1 MLEEGT
7 PIGIPLKWGES
18 FRARGETQH
27 HRKKRSGID
36 QPPPKLKINE
46 EGSIVD
52 KISDTGLVAKDS
64 TFFFFF
70 FGLEKKKKHS

>member
-36 QPPPKLKINE
+36 QPPKLKINE

-52 KISDTGLVAKDS
+52 KISDTGLVAKGS
-64 TFFFFF
+64 TFFFF
-70 FGLEKKKKHS
+70 GLKKKKKHS